1 MKAVKCSECG
11 GRLEAGDNEQ
21 LFEEARQHFD
31 QEHPDSQLDESRI
44 RAMVGA
50 GAYEKQEMPSGERPY
65 SDDPED
71 ESAGT
76 F

>member
-11 GRLEAGDNEQ
+11 VRLEAADNEE

-31 QEHPDSQLDESRI
+31 REHPESQFDDPRI
-44 RAMVGA
+44 RAMVGS
-50 GAYEKQEMPSGERPY
+50 GAYEKEEISGSEKLY

>member
-11 GRLEAGDNEQ
+11 GRLEASDNEE
-21 LFEEARQHFD
+21 LFEEARQHFN
-31 QEHPDSQLDESRI
+31 QEHPDSRLDESRI
-44 RAMVGA
+44 RAMVGG
-50 GAYEKQEMPSGERPY
+50 GAYEKQEMPSGESSR

>member
-11 GRLEAGDNEQ
+11 DRLEAQDNGE
-21 LFEEARQHFD
+21 LFEEARRHFD
-31 QEHPDSQLDESRI
+31 SEHPDSRMDESQI
-44 RAMVGA
+44 REMVGA
-50 GAYEKQEMPSGERPY
+50 GAYEKQEMPSGERRY
-65 SDDPED
+65 SDDPDD